1 MLPLLTQKLP
11 DDQHGLPFSRDCH
24 RLKEPKSYL
33 ILGHPD
39 SLIAYYNSLIT
50 FISIVIVTAML
61 VIYNPKSNEERVEVC
76 TIKGM

>member
-1 MLPLLTQKLP
+1 MLPLLAQKLA
-11 DDQHGLPFSRDCH
+11 DDQHGLPFSRDRH